1 MNYSPYIS
9 SNLVAKHI
17 HKSIY
22 CFLAFFDY
30 VEFII
35 INIDYRWFYRLT
47 IIEIE

>member
-1 MNYSPYIS
+1 MNYNPYIS
-9 SNLVAKHI
+9 SNLLAKHI
-17 HKSIY
+17 HKSKY
-22 CFLAFFDY
+22 CLSYFDY